1 MRNTGVPMNLSD
13 YTSFDAV
20 GLAELVEKNEVTPAE
35 ISSAAMQAFEAVNPD
50 VQAVI
55 ECWEGEKYNQSG
67 PMSGVPMLVKDLGIS
82 VAGRLNELG
91 SRIAAGYVSPGDS
104 NLTVKMRQAGLVLMG
119 RTTTPEL
126 AASVTTE
133 PAFNGGTRNPWNTG
147 HSAGGSSGGSAAAVA
162 AGIVPAA
169 HATDGGGS
177 IRIPA
182 SVNGLF
188 GLKPSRGRISMGP
201 DIDEV
206 WSGLAV
212 HGFVS
217 RTVRDSAALLDA
229 VQGNLP
235 GDPFIIDR
243 STPKLIGSVNTNPGK
258 VRIGVMAHPLNGKR
272 TSPEVISALEQTVKQ
287 LQALGHNVEDV
298 LPDIGVSWE
307 AFVELNARFW
317 AANTAG
323 WIDALASVSNRPVN
337 TDTLEPSNLA
347 LWKLG
352 HELTATD
359 LVGAMHMRNAV
370 TQKMGVFFG
379 QYDMLLTPTLP
390 DLPAELDTFNCDQH
404 KMDGREWMHHVF
416 GYSPFTALANV
427 CGTPAMSVPLGIS
440 ASHRLPVGLQFFA
453 GYNQERMLLRLA
465 GQLERAHPWIVR
477 KPDVWAGK

>member
-1 MRNTGVPMNLSD
+1 MNLSD

-35 ISSAAMQAFEAVNPD
+35 ISSAAMQAFQAVNPD

-67 PMSGVPMLVKDLGIS
+67 PMAGVPMLVKDLGIS

-91 SRIAAGYVSPGDS
+91 SRLAADNVSPGDS

-133 PAFNGGTRNPWNTG
+133 PVFNGGTRNPWNSG
-147 HSAGGSSGGSAAAVA
+147 YSAGGSSGGSAAAVA

-201 DIDEV
+201 DVDEV

-212 HGFVS
+212 HGFVT

-229 VQGNLP
+229 VQGNLS

-243 STPKLIGSVNTNPGK
+243 STPGLIDSVNHHPGALK
-258 VRIGVMAHPLNGKR
+258 IGVMAHPLNGKQS
-272 TSPEVISALEQTVKQ
+272 SPGVVLALQQTVKQ
-287 LQALGHNVEDV
+287 LQALGHHVEDV
-298 LPDIGVSWE
+298 LPDIGLSWD

-323 WIDALASVSNRPVN
+323 WIDALASVSNRPVS

-359 LVGAMHMRNAV
+359 LVGAMHMRNEV

-390 DLPAELDTFNCDQH
+390 DLPAELGTFNFDQH

-416 GYSPFTALANV
+416 QYSPFTALANV
-427 CGTPAMSVPLGIS
+427 CGTPAMSVPLGFS
-440 ASHRLPVGLQFFA
+440 DSKNLPIGMQFFA
-453 GYNQERMLLRLA
+453 GYNRDHELLRLA
-465 GQLERAHPWIVR
+465 GQLEREHPWNGRRPKI
-477 KPDVWAGK
+477 WADATAG